1 MAAAMAASQRD
12 PAGDWQDFSGF
23 QPAGEGSGAP
33 EPSPAR
39 EEGSWGDGGKGLAAK
54 LPLCF
59 QPPQPTAPTP
69 PGSGEGEARLPPPP
83 LSEQSAL
90 QEDEIWNALTDN
102 YGNVLPVDWKS
113 SHTRTLHLP
122 TLNLSEKGVNENLNL
137 DLSDDEELREQ
148 LDMHSIIVSCINE
161 EPLFT
166 AEQVIEEIEEMM
178 QESPDP
184 DDDETPT
191 QSDRLSLLSQEIQ
204 TLKRS
209 STNHNY
215 EERVKKL
222 SVTELNDLLEE
233 IETAIKHYSEELVQQ
248 LALRDEL
255 EFEKEVKNSF
265 ISVLIE
271 VQNKQREQKEI
282 AKKKKKLKNGSPQ
295 NGKQEKGHMPGTRFS
310 MEGISNVIQNG
321 FRQTFG
327 NSGGEKQYLTTVIP
341 YERKSGPPSVEDLQT
356 LTKILHA
363 MKEDSEKVPSLLTDY
378 ILKVLCPT

>member
-1 MAAAMAASQRD
+1 MAAATAASQRE
-12 PAGDWQDFSGF
+12 PAADWQDFSGF
-23 QPAGEGSGAP
+23 QPPATEVERPEASATPDGEGA
-33 EPSPAR
+33 A
-39 EEGSWGDGGKGLAAK
+39 WVDGDGGDLSAK

-59 QPPQPTAPTP
+59 QPAPRLCE
-69 PGSGEGEARLPPPP
+69 GGEAPLPPRP
-83 LSEQSAL
+83 LGEQSAL

-102 YGNVLPVDWKS
+102 YGNVMPVDWKS
-113 SHTRTLHLP
+113 SHTRSLHLP
-122 TLNLSEKGVNENLNL
+122 TLNLSEKGVNDNLNL

-161 EPLFT
+161 EPIFT

-184 DDDETPT
+184 DDEKTPT
-191 QSDRLSLLSQEIQ
+191 QSDHLSLLSQEIQ
-204 TLKRS
+204 MLKRS

-215 EERVKKL
+215 KEGVRKL
-222 SVTELNDLLEE
+222 SVTELHDLLEE
-233 IETAIKHYSEELVQQ
+233 IETAIKDYSEELVQQ

-271 VQNKQREQKEI
+271 VQNKQREQKEM

-295 NGKQEKGHMPGTRFS
+295 NGKQERGHMPGT
-310 MEGISNVIQNG
+310 
-321 FRQTFG
+321 
-327 NSGGEKQYLTTVIP
+327 YLTTVIP
-341 YERKSGPPSVEDLQT
+341 YEKKSGPPSIEDLQT

>member
-1 MAAAMAASQRD
+1 M
-12 PAGDWQDFSGF
+12 
-23 QPAGEGSGAP
+23 
-33 EPSPAR
+33 
-39 EEGSWGDGGKGLAAK
+39 
-54 LPLCF
+54 
-59 QPPQPTAPTP
+59 
-69 PGSGEGEARLPPPP
+69 
-83 LSEQSAL
+83 
-90 QEDEIWNALTDN
+90 
-102 YGNVLPVDWKS
+102 PVDWKS

-122 TLNLSEKGVNENLNL
+122 TLNLSEKGVNDNLNL

-148 LDMHSIIVSCINE
+148 LDMHSIIVSCISE

-184 DDDETPT
+184 DDDETPS
-191 QSDRLSLLSQEIQ
+191 QSDRLSTLSQEIQ

-209 STNHNY
+209 GTNHNY
-215 EERVKKL
+215 EERVQKL

-233 IETAIKHYSEELVQQ
+233 IEAAIKDYSEELVQQ

-271 VQNKQREQKEI
+271 VQNKQREQKEM
-282 AKKKKKLKNGSPQ
+282 AKKKKKLKNGTPQ
-295 NGKQEKGHMPGTRFS
+295 NGKQEKSHLPGT
-310 MEGISNVIQNG
+310 
-321 FRQTFG
+321 
-327 NSGGEKQYLTTVIP
+327 YLTTVIP
-341 YERKSGPPSVEDLQT
+341 YEKKNGPPSVEDLQT

>member
-1 MAAAMAASQRD
+1 MAAATSPRD

-23 QPAGEGSGAP
+23 QPASEEEGGGCR
-33 EPSPAR
+33 EPSPAPAR
-39 EEGSWGDGGKGLAAK
+39 EGSPWGEGGDLRAG

-59 QPPQPTAPTP
+59 QPPP
-69 PGSGEGEARLPPPP
+69 PARQQHCEQADARPPPRP
-83 LSEQSAL
+83 LSEQSGL
-90 QEDEIWNALTDN
+90 HEDEIWNALTDN
-102 YGNVLPVDWKS
+102 YGNVMPVDWKS
-113 SHTRTLHLP
+113 SRTRLLHLP
-122 TLNLSEKGVNENLNL
+122 TLNLSEKGVNDNLNL

-191 QSDRLSLLSQEIQ
+191 QSDHLSLLSQEIQ

-209 STNHNY
+209 SSNHNY

-233 IETAIKHYSEELVQQ
+233 IETAIKDYSEELVQQ

-271 VQNKQREQKEI
+271 VQNKQREQKEM

-295 NGKQEKGHMPGTRFS
+295 NGKQERSHMPGT
-310 MEGISNVIQNG
+310 
-321 FRQTFG
+321 
-327 NSGGEKQYLTTVIP
+327 YLTTVIP
-341 YERKSGPPSVEDLQT
+341 YEKKSGPPSVEDLQT